1 MNRNEIRWQQLLD
14 EAVNKPGSILA
25 AYSQFHQYSM
35 GNSMLALLQCQQRGI
50 QPGPMAPYSRWKELG
65 RYVKRGEKA
74 LTLCMPIKVK
84 DKSEEREKDQ
94 EKFRTVFVYK
104 NRWFV
109 LAQTDGEEYTPE
121 PIPDWDKVR
130 ALETLEIQEE
140 PFNST
145 DGNTQGYATDGKIAI
160 NPLAELPHKTL
171 FHELA
176 HQVLGHAAEGE
187 MSDTEHVSRNL
198 KEAEAEAVALLCCE
212 ALSLEGAEYC
222 RGYIQSWIKGA
233 EIPERSAQRIFHA
246 ADQILRAGRSSE
258 N

>member
-1 MNRNEIRWQQLLD
+1 
-14 EAVNKPGSILA
+14 
-25 AYSQFHQYSM
+25 
-35 GNSMLALLQCQQRGI
+35 
-50 QPGPMAPYSRWKELG
+50 MAPYKRWQELG
-65 RYVKRGEKA
+65 RHVKRGEKA

-84 DKSEEREKDQ
+84 DKSEEQDKDQ

-130 ALETLEIQEE
+130 ALETLEIEEE

-176 HQVLGHAAEGE
+176 HNVLGHVAEGE
-187 MSDTEHVSRNL
+187 MSDGEHVSRNL

-222 RGYIQSWIKGA
+222 RGYIQAWLKGA
-233 EIPERSAQRIFHA
+233 DIPERSARRIFHA